1 MDRKLLEKANGLD
14 SELRKIEVGLDR
26 IRANAQPSHSLKV
39 EVDQCYGNS
48 ARPYTNSI
56 LLTGEAAVRI
66 YHAIIDELEKI
77 VADMTRQL
85 EAL

>member
-1 MDRKLLEKANGLD
+1 MDRKLPEKANELD

-39 EVDQCYGNS
+39 EVDQCYGDF
-48 ARPYTNSI
+48 ARSYVNSI
-56 LLTGEAAVRI
+56 LLTGETAVRV
-66 YHAIIDELEKI
+66 YHVIIEELEKI

>member
-1 MDRKLLEKANGLD
+1 MDRKLLEKANELD

-26 IRANAQPSHSLKV
+26 IRTNSMPSHSLKV
-39 EVDQCYGNS
+39 EVDQCYGDLGRS
-48 ARPYTNSI
+48 YTNSI
-56 LLTGEAAVRI
+56 LLTGETAVRV
-66 YHAIIDELEKI
+66 YHVIIEELEKV